1 MIADPAAPGPPDD
14 PAPRDDSQE
23 NRVSQYPPEQSPSG
37 WGNQGGNGA
46 PAPGYGA
53 GETPTYQAPPFGPP
67 GGQQYGPGGYGPGG
81 YGPPPGGYGAPQE
94 PGFGYG
100 QQPGPPQPPFPGGY
114 PAYYPGGFGPPV
126 QQIPNYLTLNIVLLI
141 VSILMCGLFALP
153 SGITGVVFSNK
164 VRSRQLTGDIQGALS
179 ASKIA
184 KIMAIVTAAIM
195 VLAIV
200 LIAVL
205 VARGWHGTSGQVGG
219 NGTF

>member
-1 MIADPAAPGPPDD
+1 MIADSSRQPSRPPDD

-53 GETPTYQAPPFGPP
+53 GETPTYQVPGLPGGPP
-67 GGQQYGPGGYGPGG
+67 YGSGG
-81 YGPPPGGYGAPQE
+81 YGPPPGGYGAPQD

-100 QQPGPPQPPFPGGY
+100 QQPMLPQPVQPPFPGGY
-114 PAYYPGGFGPPV
+114 PPYPGGFGPPV
-126 QQIPNYLTLNIVLLI
+126 QQIPSYLALNIVLLV
-141 VSILMCGLFALP
+141 VSILMCGLFGLP

-179 ASKIA
+179 ASKVA
-184 KIMAIVTAAIM
+184 MTMAIVTGVVMA
-195 VLAIV
+195 LGIV
-200 LIAVL
+200 LVVALIAANL
-205 VARGWHGTSGQVGG
+205 HGSSGQASGG
-219 NGTF
+219 GTF